1 MTIISL
7 WLPIL
12 LSAISVFV
20 ASSIIHMLLGYHHN
34 NFSKLPNEDQF
45 LKDVGAL
52 DIPPGEYMYPFCSG
66 NKDMQSE
73 ELQQKMN
80 QGPVGM
86 ITAMPKGPFTMGK
99 NLLNWFIYSLIV
111 GIFSAYIAAHSLAA
125 DAEYLSVMRMVGA
138 ASFGG
143 YALALIQNSVWYSR
157 SWKTTFKFIFDGL
170 VYALITGGIFSW
182 LWG

>member
-12 LSAISVFV
+12 LSAVGVFIV
-20 ASSIIHMLLGYHHN
+20 SSIIHMILGYHST

-66 NKDMQSE
+66 PKDMESE
-73 ELQQKMN
+73 EIQQKMN

-86 ITAMPKGPFTMGK
+86 MTAMPKGPFAMGK

-111 GIFSAYIAAHSLAA
+111 GVFAAYIAVNSLAA
-125 DAEYLSVMRMVGA
+125 DAQYLSVMRMVGA
-138 ASFGG
+138 AAFGG

-157 SWKTTFKFIFDGL
+157 SWKTTFKFMFDGL
-170 VYALITGGIFSW
+170 IYALLTGGIFGW
-182 LWG
+182 LWS